1 VPQVEAAEI
10 FRRTTD
16 LLSRGAAEE
25 ALAILVEA
33 VARHAED
40 AGIACRFADALHAT
54 GRLAEANAA
63 YRRALALDGTIF
75 DAWYGLGCAE
85 LSGGAYGAAIAALRG
100 AVAVRPERV
109 DAHFNLG
116 KALFEMGEIDS
127 AIAHFRSATTA
138 EDAALR
144 EQALAAIACII
155 PGSGQADNALIL
167 QARRDWTAGIEA
179 TCERLVEARAS
190 ARLPRRKLRIGYVSA
205 FFGARNWMKP
215 VWGVINNH
223 DRAAFELHLFSDG
236 QDPSI
241 ESGYRDRSAD
251 YVHRVWGASNASL
264 AGHVARAEIDVLV
277 DLNAYSFQRRLGLFA
292 RHPAPV
298 TLGWFNMFATSGLS
312 GLDYIVADAAVIPP
326 EEESF
331 YCERVLR
338 VDGSYLA
345 FSVLYPVP
353 DVAPPP
359 CRSGEGLVLG
369 CLCSQYKI
377 TEDVVAAWARILH
390 AAPQTRLLVKNRH
403 LDDGSTQSHLHQRF
417 AARGIAPSRVLLEG
431 GAEHFAFLETY
442 ARIDVALDTF
452 PYNGG
457 TTTMEALWQGVPVLT
472 VNGDRWASRTSRSLL
487 EAAGL
492 GAWVLPTR
500 EAYVEKA
507 IALAHA
513 AETPRRLAEL
523 RAGMRRRLEASRVC
537 DSAGLCRQLER
548 IFRDVA
554 ARAGVRG

>member
-1 VPQVEAAEI
+1 MPQAEAAEI

-54 GRLAEANAA
+54 GRLAEAKAA

-85 LSGGAYGAAIAALRG
+85 LSSGAYGAAIAALRR
-100 AVAVRPERV
+100 AIAVRVGAPRC
-109 DAHFNLG
+109 AFQPRQGAFRNGRNRFRHRSFP
-116 KALFEMGEIDS
+116 
-127 AIAHFRSATTA
+127 RSAATA

-179 TCERLVEARAS
+179 TCERLVAARAS
-190 ARLPRRKLRIGYVSA
+190 ARSPRRKLRIGYVSA

-236 QDPSI
+236 QDPSA
-241 ESGYRDRSAD
+241 ESGYRDHSAD
-251 YVHRVWGASNASL
+251 YVHRVAGLANASL
-264 AGHVARAEIDVLV
+264 AGHVARAEIDILV
-277 DLNAYSFQRRLGLFA
+277 DLNGYSFQRRLGLFA

-345 FSVLYPVP
+345 FSVPYPVP

-359 CRSGEGLVLG
+359 SRSG
-369 CLCSQYKI
+369 
-377 TEDVVAAWARILH
+377 
-390 AAPQTRLLVKNRH
+390 
-403 LDDGSTQSHLHQRF
+403 DG
-417 AARGIAPSRVLLEG
+417 
-431 GAEHFAFLETY
+431 
-442 ARIDVALDTF
+442 
-452 PYNGG
+452 
-457 TTTMEALWQGVPVLT
+457 
-472 VNGDRWASRTSRSLL
+472 
-487 EAAGL
+487 
-492 GAWVLPTR
+492 
-500 EAYVEKA
+500 
-507 IALAHA
+507 
-513 AETPRRLAEL
+513 L
-523 RAGMRRRLEASRVC
+523 RAGMPLLAIQDYRRCRRGLGAHPPCRTADPPPGQEPASR
-537 DSAGLCRQLER
+537 
-548 IFRDVA
+548 
-554 ARAGVRG
+554 